1 MFLREPTDGHM
12 VRMTGIG
19 LYCAQ
24 YSTFSA
30 KINDLRPIPDLYGD
44 QSVISPS
51 TGLNRQA
58 LFGSDRVWIRSEPD
72 PTAVSARYRGRESV
86 AGTGFLGKIFRELA
100 FDAFEFLCVG
110 VLVLFLGD
118 VGPAL
123 GVFGVDLEPLLQPRL
138 GVRLDRV

>member
-44 QSVISPS
+44 HSVISPS

-58 LFGSDRVWIRSEPD
+58 LFGSDRVWIRSESD
-72 PTAVSARYRGRESV
+72 LTGFLQGAGCGESV
-86 AGTGFLGKIFRELA
+86 AGTGFLGKIFLELA
-100 FDAFEFLCVG
+100 F
-110 VLVLFLGD
+110 
-118 VGPAL
+118 
-123 GVFGVDLEPLLQPRL
+123 
-138 GVRLDRV
+138 